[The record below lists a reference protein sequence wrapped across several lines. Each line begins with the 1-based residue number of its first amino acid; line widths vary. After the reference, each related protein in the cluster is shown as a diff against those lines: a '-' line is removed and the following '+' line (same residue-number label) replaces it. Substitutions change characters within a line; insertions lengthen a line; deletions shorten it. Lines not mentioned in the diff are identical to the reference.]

1 MSQPP
6 ESAVL
11 EDWLAWLEHL
21 HSQEIDLGLDRLL
34 DVAARLHLPLT
45 LSKRSP
51 GPYVFTVAG
60 TNGKGSTC
68 AALQSLSLEAGLEV
82 GLYSSPHLLRFN
94 ERVLINGQEVEDEQ
108 LVAAFRRIESVRQGV
123 SLTYFEYTTLA
134 ALLIFTEA
142 ELDVWVL
149 EVGLGGRLDA
159 VNLVDANCAIL
170 TTVGLDHQSF
180 LGDNLEQ
187 IGFEKAGV
195 FRGGQPAVLGSAPLP
210 ESVEQQA
217 RTVGAE
223 LQPYGVTHGVEG
235 GQLFWGDGQR
245 LSIAELTATVPLA
258 NQATAAQAF
267 SRSPFALPAPGVL
280 RALNRVAVAG
290 RCQRLTWQGRHLV
303 LDVGHNPHAAQYLA
317 EYLGGQQW
325 HLILGMLADKDVPGV
340 VSALQPLA
348 KDIALVTLDV
358 PRGLSAQTLQ
368 QRATLADAQCYDSMS
383 QALAAVCATEDDAPV
398 LVCGS
403 FYTVAAVLTLM
414 QSLDVTANH

>member
-6 ESAVL
+6 ESAAL

-21 HSQEIDLGLDRLL
+21 HSQEIDLGLERLVV
-34 DVAARLHLPLT
+34 VAARLNLPLS
-45 LSKRSP
+45 LAQRSP

-68 AALQSLSLEAGLEV
+68 AALQSLAQEAGQEV

-94 ERVLINGQEVEDEQ
+94 ERVLLNGHEVEDER
-108 LVAAFRRIESVRQGV
+108 LVAAFRQIESVRQGV

-134 ALLIFTEA
+134 ALLIFTQS

-195 FRGGQPAVLGSAPLP
+195 FRAGQPAVLGSPALP
-210 ESVEQQA
+210 ATVDQQA
-217 RTVGAE
+217 QRVGAE
-223 LQPYGVTHGVEG
+223 LQPYGITHGIAGDE
-235 GQLFWGDGQR
+235 LFWGHGQR
-245 LSIAELTATVPLA
+245 LAITELYSTVPLA
-258 NQATAAQAF
+258 NQVTAAQAF
-267 SRSPFALPAPGVL
+267 SLSPFALPATSVKQ
-280 RALNRVAVAG
+280 ALNRVLLAG
-290 RCQRLTWQGRHLV
+290 RCQQLTWQGRTLV
-303 LDVGHNPHAAQYLA
+303 LDVAHNPHAAEYLA
-317 EYLGGQQW
+317 AHLGGQRW
-325 HLILGMLADKDVPGV
+325 HLILGMLSDKDVTGV
-340 VSALQPLA
+340 VSALEPLT
-348 KDIALVTLDV
+348 KDITLVSLDV
-358 PRGLSAQTLQ
+358 PRGLTAQALQ

-383 QALAAVCATEDDAPV
+383 QALAAVCASEDDAPV

-403 FYTVAAVLTLM
+403 FYTVAAVLTLT
-414 QSLDVTANH
+414 QSLDVTANS